1 MIEVKTRKQYI
12 DGLDKKKA
20 AEYICRA
27 YKSNRYKISKALM
40 AVEDMR
46 EWLSAIVDE
55 EGNEVI

>member
-12 DGLDKKKA
+12 DSLDRKQA
-20 AEYICRA
+20 AEYICRS
-27 YKSNRYKISKALM
+27 YKNNRYKISKALM

-55 EGNEVI
+55 KGNEVI